1 MTAGEARNLGEDNMA
16 AKKIAY
22 GSEARAAIRA
32 GVHKLANAVK
42 ITLGPCGKNVVLEK
56 SFGSPTV
63 TKDGV
68 TVAKEIELEDGY
80 ENMGAQMVKEV
91 ASKTSSVAGDG
102 TTTATI
108 LAESIFDEGLKN
120 VTAGANAMQVKNGID
135 KAVGAIVGELHKMSI
150 TVDSSKQIEQ
160 VATCSANQ
168 DAEIGSKLAEAMDK
182 VGKDGV
188 ITVEEG
194 QSLDTT
200 VELVEGMQFDKGYL
214 SAHFVNNLEN
224 MTVVLEKPYVLI
236 HEKKISAIKSLV
248 PLLEKVSKQGKP
260 LLIIAE
266 DVEGE
271 ALATLV
277 VNKLR
282 GVLQC
287 AAVKAPGFG
296 DRRKAMLS
304 DIAVLTGGE
313 AIFEDLGLELENI
326 ELSQLGRAKR
336 VTIDKDTTTIIEGA
350 GDTKAVK
357 GRIEQIKS
365 EIDKSTSD
373 YDIEKLQERL
383 AKLSGGVAQINVG
396 AATEAEMKEK
406 KARVEDALHACR
418 AAVEEGI
425 LPGGGVSMLRALKS
439 LDKIEAG
446 GDEKIGIDIVRRAVG
461 APIKQIA
468 ENAGLEGSI
477 VAQKVMES
485 KQKNYGYDAL
495 RKEYGDM
502 IEFGVIVPTKVER
515 AALQNGASIAS
526 LLLMTDAV
534 VSEIPEKKEPAPAMP
549 PGGGMY

>member
-1 MTAGEARNLGEDNMA
+1 MA

-22 GSEARAAIRA
+22 GSEAREAIMR
-32 GVHKLANAVK
+32 GVEKLSRAVK
-42 ITLGPCGKNVVLEK
+42 ITLGPCGRNVVIEK
-56 SFGSPTV
+56 SYGSPTV

-68 TVAKEIELEDGY
+68 TVAKEIELEDAY

-108 LAESIFDEGLKN
+108 LAESIFKEGLKN
-120 VTAGANAMQVKNGID
+120 ITAGANPMQVKRGID
-135 KAVGAIVGELHKMSI
+135 KAVDAIIEQLKKMSI
-150 TVDSSKQIEQ
+150 QVKSSKQIEQ

-168 DAEIGSKLAEAMDK
+168 DVEIGKKLAEAMDK

-194 QSLDTT
+194 QSLETV

-214 SAHFVNNLEN
+214 SPHFINKLEN
-224 MTVVLEKPYVLI
+224 MTVELDKPYILI
-236 HEKKISAIKSLV
+236 HEKKISSVKSMV
-248 PLLEKVSKQGKP
+248 PLLEKVAKQGKP

-282 GVLQC
+282 GVLQV

-304 DIAVLTGGE
+304 DIAILTGGE
-313 AIFEDLGLELENI
+313 AIFEDLGLDVEKI
-326 ELSQLGRAKR
+326 ELKQLGRAKR
-336 VTIDKDTTTIIEGA
+336 VTIDKDNTTIIEGA
-350 GDTKAVK
+350 GESDAIK
-357 GRIEQIKS
+357 GRIEQIKA

-373 YDIEKLQERL
+373 YDTEKLQERL
-383 AKLSGGVAQINVG
+383 AKLSGGVAQIKVG

-406 KARVEDALHACR
+406 KARVEDAVHACR

-425 LPGGGVSMLRALKS
+425 LPGGGVAVLRAMHV
-439 LDKIEAG
+439 LDKIG
-446 GDEKIGIDIVRRAVG
+446 CVGDEKVGVDIVKRALV

-468 ENAGLEGSI
+468 ENAGLDGSI

-485 KQKNYGYDAL
+485 KDVNFGYDAL

-502 IEFGVIVPTKVER
+502 VEFGVIVPTKVER
-515 AALQNGASIAS
+515 AAHQNGSSIAS
-526 LLLMTDAV
+526 LLLTTDAI
-534 VSEIPEKKEPAPAMP
+534 VSEIPEKKEAPPMP

>member
-1 MTAGEARNLGEDNMA
+1 MA
-16 AKKIAY
+16 AKKIAFNT
-22 GSEARAAIRA
+22 EARAAIRE
-32 GVHKLANAVK
+32 GVRKLAAAVK
-42 ITLGPCGKNVVLEK
+42 VTLGPSGRNVILEK

-68 TVAKEIELEDGY
+68 SVAKEIELEDSY

-91 ASKTSSVAGDG
+91 ASKTSNVAGDG

-108 LAESIFDEGLKN
+108 LAEAIFEEGLKN
-120 VTAGANAMQVKNGID
+120 ITAGANAMQVKRGID
-135 KAVGAIVGELHKMSI
+135 KAVEALVAELKKMS
-150 TVDSSKQIEQ
+150 TVVESGKQIEQ

-168 DAEIGSKLAEAMDK
+168 DSEIGKTLAQAMDK

-194 QSLDTT
+194 QSLETT
-200 VELVEGMQFDKGYL
+200 VELLEGMQFDKGYL
-214 SAHFVNNLEN
+214 SPHFINHPEDR
-224 MTVVLEKPYVLI
+224 TVVLEKPYILI
-236 HEKKISAIKSLV
+236 NEKKISAIKSMV
-248 PLLEKVSKQGKP
+248 PILEKVAKQGRP

-282 GVLQC
+282 GVLQVC
-287 AAVKAPGFG
+287 AVKAPGFG
-296 DRRKAMLS
+296 DRRKAMLQ
-304 DIAVLTGGE
+304 DLAVLTGGQ
-313 AIFEDLGLELENI
+313 AIFEDLGIQLENV
-326 ELSQLGRAKR
+326 ELKQLGQAKH
-336 VTIDKDTTTIIEGA
+336 VTIDKDATTIVEGA
-350 GDTKAVK
+350 GKTADIK
-357 GRIEQIKS
+357 GRIDQIKR
-365 EIDKSTSD
+365 EIDASTSE

-383 AKLSGGVAQINVG
+383 AKLAGGVAQINVG

-425 LPGGGVSMLRALKS
+425 LPGGGISMLKCLKS
-439 LDKIEAG
+439 LDSVKCT
-446 GDEKIGIDIVRRAVG
+446 GDEKIGVDIVRRAVV

-468 ENAGLEGSI
+468 TNAGLDGSI

-485 KQKNYGYDAL
+485 GERNFGYDAV

-502 IEFGVIVPTKVER
+502 IKFGVIVPTKVER
-515 AALQNGASIAS
+515 TALQNGASIAS
-526 LLLMTDAV
+526 LLLTTDAI
-534 VSEIPEKKEPAPAMP
+534 VSEIPEKKQAPAMP

>member
-1 MTAGEARNLGEDNMA
+1 MA
-16 AKKIAY
+16 AKKIVF
-22 GSEARAAIRA
+22 GTDARAAIQE
-32 GVHKLANAVK
+32 GVKKLAHAVK

-68 TVAKEIELEDGY
+68 TVAKEIELEDSY

-91 ASKTSSVAGDG
+91 ASKTSAVAGDG

-108 LAESIFDEGLKN
+108 LAESIFNEGLKN
-120 VTAGANAMQVKNGID
+120 ITAGANAMQVKRGID
-135 KAVGAIVGELHKMSI
+135 MAVNAIIEELQKMS
-150 TVDSSKQIEQ
+150 TPVESTKQIEQ
-160 VATCSANQ
+160 VAICSANQ
-168 DAEIGSKLAEAMDK
+168 DAEIGKKLAEAMDK

-194 QSLDTT
+194 QSLETT
-200 VELVEGMQFDKGYL
+200 VELLEGMQFDKGYL
-214 SAHFVNNLEN
+214 SPHFINNLEN
-224 MTVVLEKPYVLI
+224 MSVVLEKPYILV
-236 HEKKISAIKSLV
+236 HEKKIGSVKSLI
-248 PLLEKVSKQGKP
+248 PLLEKVAKQAKP

-266 DVEGE
+266 EVEGE

-296 DRRKAMLS
+296 DRRKALLS
-304 DIAVLTGGE
+304 DIAVLTGAE
-313 AIFEDLGLELENI
+313 PIFEDLGLELENI
-326 ELSQLGRAKR
+326 DLKQLGRAKR

-350 GDTKAVK
+350 GSTEAIK
-357 GRIEQIKS
+357 GRIEQIKA
-365 EIDKSTSD
+365 EIEKSTSD

-383 AKLSGGVAQINVG
+383 AKLAGGVAQINVG

-425 LPGGGVSMLRALKS
+425 LPGGGVPMLRTLPALH
-439 LDKIEAG
+439 KIKAH
-446 GDEKIGIDIVRRAVG
+446 GDEKIGVDIVRRAVV

-468 ENAGLEGSI
+468 QNAGLDGSI

-485 KQKNYGYDAL
+485 KERNFGYDAL
-495 RKEYGDM
+495 RKEYGDLVK
-502 IEFGVIVPTKVER
+502 FGVIVPTKVER
-515 AALQNGASIAS
+515 VALQNGASIAS
-526 LLLMTDAV
+526 LLLMTDAI
-534 VSEIPEKKEPAPAMP
+534 VSEIPEKKEKMPAGP

>member
-1 MTAGEARNLGEDNMA
+1 MA
-16 AKKIAY
+16 AKKIAF
-22 GSEARAAIRA
+22 GTDARSAIRE
-32 GVHKLANAVK
+32 GVRKLAHAVK
-42 ITLGPCGKNVVLEK
+42 ITLGPCGRNVILEK

-68 TVAKEIELEDGY
+68 TVAKEIELEDSY

-108 LAESIFDEGLKN
+108 LAESIFEEGLKN
-120 VTAGANAMQVKNGID
+120 ITAGANPMRVKRGID
-135 KAVGAIVGELHKMSI
+135 NAVNAIVQELHKMS
-150 TVDSSKQIEQ
+150 TAVESGKQIEQ

-168 DAEIGSKLAEAMDK
+168 DVEIGKRLAEAMNK

-194 QSLDTT
+194 QSLETT

-214 SAHFVNNLEN
+214 SPHFINNVEN
-224 MTVVLEKPYVLI
+224 MTVVLEKPYILV
-236 HEKKISAIKSLV
+236 HEKKISSVKSLV
-248 PLLEKVSKQGKP
+248 PLLEKVAKQGKA
-260 LLIIAE
+260 LLLIAE

-282 GVLQC
+282 GILQV

-313 AIFEDLGLELENI
+313 AIFEDLGVQLENI
-326 ELSQLGRAKR
+326 ELKTLGRAKR

-350 GDTKAVK
+350 GRTEAIK
-357 GRIEQIKS
+357 GRIDQIKT
-365 EIDKSTSD
+365 EIDNSTSD

-383 AKLSGGVAQINVG
+383 AKLAGGVAQINVG

-425 LPGGGVSMLRALKS
+425 LPGGGVPMLRALKA
-439 LDKIEAG
+439 LDKIKSS
-446 GDEKIGIDIVRRAVG
+446 GDEQVGIDIVRRAVV

-468 ENAGLEGSI
+468 ENAGLDGSI
-477 VAQKVMES
+477 VAQRVIES
-485 KQKNYGYDAL
+485 KERNFGYDAL
-495 RKEYGDM
+495 RKQYGDM
-502 IEFGVIVPTKVER
+502 VKFGVIVPTKVER
-515 AALQNGASIAS
+515 TALQNGASIAS
-526 LLLMTDAV
+526 LLLTTDAI
-534 VSEIPEKKEPAPAMP
+534 VSEIPEKKEASAVP

>member
-1 MTAGEARNLGEDNMA
+1 MA
-16 AKKIAY
+16 AKKIAF
-22 GSEARAAIRA
+22 GTDARGAIRE
-32 GVHKLANAVK
+32 GVKKLASAVK
-42 ITLGPCGKNVVLEK
+42 ITLGPCGRNVVLEK

-68 TVAKEIELEDGY
+68 TVAKEIELEDSY

-108 LAESIFDEGLKN
+108 LAESIYDEGLKN
-120 VTAGANAMQVKNGID
+120 ITAGANAMQVKRGID
-135 KAVGAIVGELHKMSI
+135 MAVDAIVSELHKMSI
-150 TVDSSKQIEQ
+150 PVESSKQIEQ

-168 DAEIGSKLAEAMDK
+168 DVEIGKKLAEAMDK

-194 QSLDTT
+194 QSLETV
-200 VELVEGMQFDKGYL
+200 VELVEGMQFDRGYL
-214 SAHFVNNLEN
+214 SPHFVNNIEN
-224 MTVVLEKPYVLI
+224 MTVVLDKPYFLV
-236 HEKKISAIKSLV
+236 HEKKISSVKSLV
-248 PLLEKVSKQGKP
+248 PLLEKVAKQGKP
-260 LLIIAE
+260 LLIVAE

-296 DRRKAMLS
+296 DRRKALLS
-304 DIAVLTGGE
+304 DIAVLTGAD

-326 ELSQLGRAKR
+326 ELRQLGRAKQ
-336 VTIDKDTTTIIEGA
+336 VKIDKDTTTIIEGA
-350 GDTKAVK
+350 GSTEAIKS
-357 GRIEQIKS
+357 RIEQIKT
-365 EIDKSTSD
+365 EIENSTSD

-383 AKLSGGVAQINVG
+383 AKLAGGVAQINVG

-425 LPGGGVSMLRALKS
+425 LAGGGVAVLRSLPALE
-439 LDKIEAG
+439 KIKAN
-446 GDEKIGIDIVRRAVG
+446 GDEKIGVDIVRRAVL
-461 APIKQIA
+461 APIKQIV
-468 ENAGLEGSI
+468 ENAGLDGSI
-477 VAQKVMES
+477 VAQKVLES
-485 KQKNYGYDAL
+485 KDKNFGYDAL

-502 IEFGVIVPTKVER
+502 IKFGVIVPTKVER
-515 AALQNGASIAS
+515 IALQNGASIAS
-526 LLLMTDAV
+526 LLLTTDAI
-534 VSEIPEKKEPAPAMP
+534 VSEIPEKKGAPPGP